1 MPTKFKEITDETFE
15 DTKQVLRTLS
25 NNLSMRE
32 KRMFMT
38 KVLMALALS
47 ELIDDIPIERVEE
60 KYGIVKNRLQSL
72 KSDAGNFAKKAAS
85 FCKKLEWEKHE
96 LHFTKLKT
104 KCLPGERIDL
114 EECLS
119 QKKARNSELEDTT
132 AMSAPPQK
140 KQKIEYQPP
149 AADSTPGTRLLKLI

>member
-1 MPTKFKEITDETFE
+1 M
-15 DTKQVLRTLS
+15 S
-25 NNLSMRE
+25 E
-32 KRMFMT
+32 KSIFMT

-72 KSDAGNFAKKAAS
+72 KSDAGNFAKMAAS

-96 LHFTKLKT
+96 LHFTELKT

-119 QKKARNSELEDTT
+119 QKKARDSKLEDTT
-132 AMSAPPQK
+132 AMSTPTQK
-140 KQKIEYQPP
+140 KQNIEHQPP
-149 AADSTPGTRLLKLI
+149 AADSTRKTPGNETFKLTS